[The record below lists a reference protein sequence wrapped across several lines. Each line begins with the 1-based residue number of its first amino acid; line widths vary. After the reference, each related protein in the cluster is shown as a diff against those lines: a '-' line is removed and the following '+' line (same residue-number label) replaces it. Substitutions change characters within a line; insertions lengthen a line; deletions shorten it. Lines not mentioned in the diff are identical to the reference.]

1 MIKGP
6 GIYFDLPETLYHA
19 HEALGS
25 TDIRKLLRS
34 APDYWW
40 SSAMNPHRPPIDPD
54 TEARARGK
62 AMHKLVLEGED
73 GFGHLYKR
81 RPNDADGASSSD
93 KSNLTKSAK
102 KSLAPGQTL
111 LHGDDYDRVCIAGA
125 MISKHPDLGDAFSNG
140 RSEVSVFWERGGILR
155 KARFDYLKPR
165 GIGDLKSITNTRGID
180 FPAACRNSIAAY
192 RYDIQAAHYLEG
204 RSVLPKLVTDGLV
217 YGDHDAEWIRTVAA
231 APEFAFVFVF
241 FQSDDAPITWSCV
254 LSPRNP
260 IIPYARQSIEA
271 ATERY
276 SDFKQR
282 FGTDMWLM
290 TEPLAELPM
299 DDMPSWYGRQ

>member
-1 MIKGP
+1 MITGP
-6 GIYFDLPETLYHA
+6 GIYFGLDETEYHA

-40 SSAMNPHRPPIDPD
+40 SSVMNPHRPPIDPD

-62 AMHKLVLEGED
+62 AMHKLVLEGEE
-73 GFGHLYKR
+73 GFSRLYKR
-81 RPNDADGASSSD
+81 RPDDEKDASSSD

-102 KSLAPGQTL
+102 KALAAGQTL
-111 LHGDDYDRVCIAGA
+111 LHGDDYDRVRIAGA
-125 MISKHPDLGDAFSNG
+125 MISKHPDLGSAFSNG
-140 RSEVSVFWERGGILR
+140 MSEVSVFWERGGILR

-180 FPAACRNSIAAY
+180 FPAACRNAIAAY

-204 RSVLPKLVTDGLV
+204 RAALPQLVAEKKV
-217 YGDHDAEWIRTVAA
+217 YGEHNAQWLAEVAA
-231 APEFAFVFVF
+231 SPQFAFVFVF

-254 LSPRNP
+254 LSPKNP

-276 SDFKQR
+276 SEFKQR

-299 DDMPSWYGRQ
+299 DDMPNWYGRV